1 MENSFQKE
9 QTERMQEQLKAIHK
23 AIMDRAGNMDAERVH
38 LLTKAQLRI
47 IRTMD
52 FISE

>member
-23 AIMDRAGNMDAERVH
+23 AIMDRAGTMDAERVY

-47 IRTMD
+47 ARTLVY
-52 FISE
+52 ISD